1 MQEMFTKADFTIFET
16 EGLTERMAEIRSQIQ
31 PKFQQLDE
39 YFVSELSPLLQQELP
54 IHIAQHRRR
63 TAYAPDNTWS
73 AIGGDKRGYKKYP
86 HFQLAINGEFIAM
99 WLSFIDNPVG
109 EQAMANEFLD
119 NIELF
124 DKLPRDF
131 VISPDHTVNT
141 IVEIATADLEGIL
154 TRWRDVK
161 KGEFQIGRVIEK
173 ESKLLDDPEAA
184 RGYMLET
191 YLELVPLYQ
200 LAMKTK

>member
-1 MQEMFTKADFTIFET
+1 MFTKADFTIFET